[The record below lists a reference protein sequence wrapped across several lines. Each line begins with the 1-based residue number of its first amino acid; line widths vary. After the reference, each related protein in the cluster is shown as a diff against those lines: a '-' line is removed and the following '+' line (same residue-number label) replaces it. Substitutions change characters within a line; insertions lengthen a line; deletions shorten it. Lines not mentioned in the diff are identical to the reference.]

1 MLEYITGV
9 LSPLT
14 AHVYRPHH
22 VENVVSLFGEHNI
35 RLVYLP
41 PNCTGELQPLDLSG
55 NADFKSVLKA
65 QFVEWYADKVASSLT
80 AGQDPSQLKVNLRLS
95 TLKPVHAK
103 WVMTAWE
110 SLYEKPD
117 AILNGWKKAGIASAL
132 DVTDEAINII
142 VD

>member
-9 LSPLT
+9 LSPYCTRVRSQLGLQHDQP
-14 AHVYRPHH
+14 ALYILDVYRPHH

-35 RLVYLP
+35 RLMYVP
-41 PNCTGELQPLDLSG
+41 SNCTGELQPLDLSG
-55 NADFKSVLKA
+55 NADFKCVLKA
-65 QFVEWYADKVASSLT
+65 QFVEC
-80 AGQDPSQLKVNLRLS
+80 

-103 WVMTAWE
+103 WVITAWE
-110 SLYEKPD
+110 SLNEKPD